1 MTFRQYLYLTDSVG
15 FIILLISVIG
25 AFSPMKRFI
34 QKIPVITLACLLA
47 LNLAAGAAVDAAPC
61 PAHLCGSGLMDMGH
75 HNGMINFALP
85 MQGCCEDCDDTF
97 CDLMKD
103 PLQDLNA
110 VNSSPYHGSYYPV
123 IPGTLDAVEQSGL
136 RASVSDSR
144 HWLIDSWSSSQIPL
158 YLEHL
163 ALII

>member
-1 MTFRQYLYLTDSVG
+1 MIRLIHKISAIVLAG
-15 FIILLISVIG
+15 LLG
-25 AFSPMKRFI
+25 
-34 QKIPVITLACLLA
+34 
-47 LNLAAGAAVDAAPC
+47 LNLAAGGAIAADPC
-61 PAHLCGSGLMDMGH
+61 LPSLCPSGWMDMGH
-75 HNGMINFALP
+75 HNGMFNFALP
-85 MQGCCEDCDDTF
+85 MQGCCQDCDDTF

-110 VNSSPYHGSYYPV
+110 VNSPPYHGSYYPV
-123 IPGTLDAVEQSGL
+123 ITGTLDAVGQSGL